1 MSSSAISDHEK
12 TPFKLDIFPNFLPIK
27 IGVIFLNVS
36 ARFNCL
42 ATRQPS
48 GNWKTFIFRCNFGF
62 PLFFV
67 STVTSFI
74 TFSFLANKGFQPPK
88 S

>member
-1 MSSSAISDHEK
+1 MTFS
-12 TPFKLDIFPNFLPIK
+12 PFLPVK

-48 GNWKTFIFRCNFGF
+48 GNWEHFHFQMHLRVPVVIREYGYQLHHVVSFG
-62 PLFFV
+62 
-67 STVTSFI
+67 
-74 TFSFLANKGFQPPK
+74 QPK